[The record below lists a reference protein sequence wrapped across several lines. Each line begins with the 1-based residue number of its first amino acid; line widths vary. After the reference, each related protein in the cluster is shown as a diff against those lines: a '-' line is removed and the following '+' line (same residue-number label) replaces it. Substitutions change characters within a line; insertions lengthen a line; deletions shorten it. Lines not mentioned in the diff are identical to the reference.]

1 MVGAFV
7 VWKGL
12 SFVGDALAHASFAG
26 VAIAFVL
33 GQSIYLGAALAAV
46 VTSLLIALLSWT
58 ARISS
63 DTAIGVLFAFAFSL
77 GIVVISRVQNY
88 TVDLFAYLF
97 GNVLGVGPDDL
108 VVISVAGTAI
118 ILLVGLLY
126 KELLF
131 VAFDPVMAEASGLPV
146 GPLQYLLL
154 AMIGVTV
161 VVAMRAVGIVLVVAM
176 LVTPAATASL
186 VTRRFHRIML
196 LGSGLSV
203 LASLL
208 GLYLSY
214 YANVASGG
222 AIVLVSTSIF
232 LLVLGVA
239 TARSKL
245 RPQFEAEQPDALAGQ
260 GTLGRRAASLNR
272 ASGDVAAV
280 LCCPGLARCLLSHCR
295 GETPPCSSDSRSC
308 RRSGAPAG
316 WRCAWSAIRACRSPR
331 S

>member
-1 MVGAFV
+1 MLDLPRLLIDPFLFPFMQRALTATLIVGVLCAVVGAFV

-26 VAIAFVL
+26 VAVAFVT
-33 GQSIYLGAALAAV
+33 GQSIYLGAAIAAV
-46 VTSLLIALLSWT
+46 VTSMSITFLSRT

-97 GNVLGVGPDDL
+97 GNVLGVGLDDL
-108 VVISVAGTAI
+108 LLISAAGGLV
-118 ILLVGLLY
+118 LLVMVLLY
-126 KELLF
+126 KELFF

-146 GPLQYLLL
+146 GLLQYLLL

-186 VTRRFHRIML
+186 LTRRFQRIML
-196 LGSGLSV
+196 HGALLSA
-203 LASLL
+203 LASVL
-208 GLYLSY
+208 GLYLSF

-222 AIVLVSTSIF
+222 AIVLVSTTIF
-232 LLVLGVA
+232 LLVLGF
-239 TARSKL
+239 TSIRARVSP
-245 RPQFEAEQPDALAGQ
+245 R
-260 GTLGRRAASLNR
+260 
-272 ASGDVAAV
+272 VAAG
-280 LCCPGLARCLLSHCR
+280 PG
-295 GETPPCSSDSRSC
+295 
-308 RRSGAPAG
+308 GAAT
-316 WRCAWSAIRACRSPR
+316 C
-331 S
+331 

>member
-1 MVGAFV
+1 MPDLPHLLIDPFLFPFMQRALAATLIVGVLCAVVGAFV

-26 VAIAFVL
+26 VAIAFVA
-33 GQSIYLGAALAAV
+33 GQSIYLGAAVAAV
-46 VTSLLIALLSWT
+46 ATALSITFLSRT

-97 GNVLGVGPDDL
+97 GNVLGVGVDDL
-108 VVISVAGTAI
+108 ILISTAGGLV
-118 ILLVGLLY
+118 LLVIVLLY
-126 KELLF
+126 KELFF

-146 GPLQYLLL
+146 SLLQYLLL

-186 VTRRFHRIML
+186 LTRRFHRIML
-196 LGSGLSV
+196 LGALLSA
-203 LASLL
+203 LASIL
-208 GLYLSY
+208 GLYLSF

-222 AIVLVSTSIF
+222 AIVLVSTTIF
-232 LLVLGVA
+232 LLVLGYTTVR
-239 TARSKL
+239 ARL
-245 RPQFEAEQPDALAGQ
+245 RPS
-260 GTLGRRAASLNR
+260 AAS
-272 ASGDVAAV
+272 
-280 LCCPGLARCLLSHCR
+280 
-295 GETPPCSSDSRSC
+295 
-308 RRSGAPAG
+308 SGAV
-316 WRCAWSAIRACRSPR
+316 RTSS
-331 S
+331 

>member
-1 MVGAFV
+1 MPDLARLLVDPLLFPFMQRALAATLIVGVLCAVVGAFV

-26 VAIAFVL
+26 VAIAYVA
-33 GQSIYLGAALAAV
+33 GQSIYLGAAIAAV
-46 VTSLLIALLSWT
+46 LTSLAITFLSRT

-97 GNVLGVGPDDL
+97 GNVLGVGIDDL
-108 VVISVAGTAI
+108 LLISAAGGLV
-118 ILLVGLLY
+118 LLVIGLLY
-126 KELLF
+126 KELFF

-146 GPLQYLLL
+146 GLLQYLLL

-186 VTRRFHRIML
+186 LTRRFHRIML
-196 LGSGLSV
+196 LGSLLSA
-203 LASLL
+203 LASIL
-208 GLYLSY
+208 GLYLSF

-222 AIVLVSTSIF
+222 AIVLVSTTIF
-232 LLVLGVA
+232 LVVLGYTSVQS
-239 TARSKL
+239 RL
-245 RPQFEAEQPDALAGQ
+245 RPGI
-260 GTLGRRAASLNR
+260 
-272 ASGDVAAV
+272 
-280 LCCPGLARCLLSHCR
+280 
-295 GETPPCSSDSRSC
+295 
-308 RRSGAPAG
+308 SGAVG
-316 WRCAWSAIRACRSPR
+316 
-331 S
+331 